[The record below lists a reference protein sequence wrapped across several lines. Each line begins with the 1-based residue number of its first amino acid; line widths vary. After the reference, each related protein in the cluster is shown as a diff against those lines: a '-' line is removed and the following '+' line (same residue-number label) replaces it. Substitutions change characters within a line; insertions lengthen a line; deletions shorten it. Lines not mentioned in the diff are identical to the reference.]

1 MACCLPNDVWNTAQ
15 KVTAI
20 SQCLFRRIDYSKPTI
35 VTEICKMRRFFLYVC
50 MLLFM
55 LILIGT
61 AYADWFMTAT
71 TAAPIFLSTSLWS
84 GWVPL

>member
-1 MACCLPNDVWNTAQ
+1 
-15 KVTAI
+15 
-20 SQCLFRRIDYSKPTI
+20 
-35 VTEICKMRRFFLYVC
+35 MRRFFLYVC